1 MKHAYKF
8 EISLSTALSFHRVE
22 NLTGYNERYREI
34 NAHNFLLVYDIFVDS
49 YINVINYSQ
58 VDLFRLVDGIFN
70 ANYDTFANN
79 ETISSGKRDDLF
91 NDLYAL

>member
-1 MKHAYKF
+1 MKHVYKF
-8 EISLSTALSFHRVE
+8 EISYYQRHYRVE
-22 NLTGYNERYREI
+22 NLTGYNERYRGI
-34 NAHNFLLVYDIFVDS
+34 NAHNFLLVYDISVDS

-70 ANYDTFANN
+70 ANYDTFANRD
-79 ETISSGKRDDLF
+79 ETISSSKRDDLF